1 VFFRHYLTKK
11 SDSDDMFGLC
21 SDSYCFSLFRRLIHL
36 RYVLLAHSSTFFFLI
51 SIKKIVRYK
60 FLPNTVVKD
69 KTIMFSRLYYDNNK
83 YR

>member
-1 VFFRHYLTKK
+1 
-11 SDSDDMFGLC
+11 M
-21 SDSYCFSLFRRLIHL
+21 FSLHI
-36 RYVLLAHSSTFFFLI
+36 LAHFFLNFY
-51 SIKKIVRYK
+51 KKIVRYK